1 MRFTALIFKNLIR
14 RPLRSALTLLALT
27 TAIAAVVALLG
38 ISQGFTRSFSDVYAA
53 HGVDI
58 VVSRQG
64 SADRLSS
71 SIDADFSGKI
81 TELPHVRR
89 AAAVLLETLSLEDE
103 GIYGIP
109 SMGIEPDSWLRD
121 DYRLESNQI
130 DSTADQIDP
139 MVDPTVE
146 AGAPMATESPPNIG
160 MSADIG
166 QGRNS
171 SKTAAAIDKTV
182 WLGIHLAERVGV
194 EVGGQIQLFDEPYRV
209 SAIFK
214 SLSSWENG
222 SMILPLAELQHLT
235 DRPGQA
241 TYINVVLQPADPM
254 EELPGERAQRVL
266 TAIAD
271 LDPKLLPLATESFV
285 ESDTRMQLA
294 SAMAWMTSMIALL
307 LGSIGTLNTMLTSV
321 MERTREIGILRAI
334 GWPKRRVVSMILLES
349 CGLAVLASILG
360 IVLAMVLTWSL
371 AQAPA
376 AKGILSPSIDGL
388 VIAQGFALALGIGLL
403 GALLPAWRAAQ
414 LLPTEAF
421 REQ

>member
-1 MRFTALIFKNLIR
+1 MRFSALIFKNLIR

-71 SIDADFSGKI
+71 SIDADFARKI
-81 TELPHVRR
+81 TELPDVHR
-89 AAAVLLETLSLEDE
+89 AAAVLLETFSLEEE

-109 SMGIEPDSWLRD
+109 SMGIALDSWLRD
-121 DYRLESNQI
+121 DYQLDSSQI
-130 DSTADQIDP
+130 DSTADPIDDKVYP
-139 MVDPTVE
+139 EVLTDT
-146 AGAPMATESPPNIG
+146 SPGGNSTQP
-160 MSADIG
+160 SVAAD
-166 QGRNS
+166 N
-171 SKTAAAIDKTV
+171 KTV

-194 EVGGQIQLFDEPYRV
+194 KAGGQIQLFDEPYRV

-222 SMILPLAELQHLT
+222 SMILPLDELQRLT

-241 TYINVVLQPADPM
+241 TYINVVVQAADRFG
-254 EELPGERAQRVL
+254 EELPGERAERVL
-266 TAIAD
+266 AAIAA

-294 SAMAWMTSMIALL
+294 QAMAWMTSVIALL

-349 CGLAVLASILG
+349 CGLAVVASILG
-360 IVLAMVLTWSL
+360 IGLAVVLTWSL

-376 AKGILSPSIDGL
+376 AKGILSPVIDAM
-388 VIAQGFALALGIGLL
+388 VILQGFALALGIGLL